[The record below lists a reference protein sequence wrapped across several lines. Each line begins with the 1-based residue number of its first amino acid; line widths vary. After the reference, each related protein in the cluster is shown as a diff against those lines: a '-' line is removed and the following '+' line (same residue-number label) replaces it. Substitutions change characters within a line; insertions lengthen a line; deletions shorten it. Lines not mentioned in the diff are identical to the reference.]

1 MMRLIGQTELGS
13 ELRKEIMRKMRLIVH
28 TELETELRKGEK
40 EKDETDWSDRTVIR
54 TEKGYKVR

>member
-54 TEKGYKVR
+54 TKNGDKVR